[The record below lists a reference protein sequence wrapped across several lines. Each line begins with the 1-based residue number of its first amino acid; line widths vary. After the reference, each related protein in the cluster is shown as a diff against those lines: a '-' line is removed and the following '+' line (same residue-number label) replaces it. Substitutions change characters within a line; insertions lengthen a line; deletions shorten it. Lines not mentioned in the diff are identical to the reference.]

1 MDAQLDNFAT
11 TRQDIISWI
20 GESAAAKLFRSAI
33 FSVTTGSNDLINNYF
48 TPVVSTLERK
58 VVPPEDFVD
67 TMISRFR
74 LQLTVCLFLSEP
86 DQLSG

>member
-20 GESAAAKLFRSAI
+20 GEPAAAKLFGSAI

-58 VVPPEDFVD
+58 AVPPEDFVD

-74 LQLTVCLFLSEP
+74 LQLTVCLLSLI
-86 DQLSG
+86 QTN